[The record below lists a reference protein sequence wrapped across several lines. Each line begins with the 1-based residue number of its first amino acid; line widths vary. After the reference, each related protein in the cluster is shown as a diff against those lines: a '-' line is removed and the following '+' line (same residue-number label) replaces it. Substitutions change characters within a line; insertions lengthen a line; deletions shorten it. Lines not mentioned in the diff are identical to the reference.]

1 MMSFKQYLKYKEE
14 TKEYSRQ
21 EVANTL
27 GEPFVSA
34 FEKMHQNNNGTTG
47 PMVSLSITGKDKK
60 ELEDAI
66 RLQNTKGH

>member
-1 MMSFKQYLKYKEE
+1 MMSFKQYLKHKEE
-14 TKEYSRQ
+14 TKEFSRL

-47 PMVSLSITGKDKK
+47 PLISLSITGKDK
-60 ELEDAI
+60 EEIEDAI
-66 RLQNTKGH
+66 RRQNTKGN

>member
-1 MMSFKQYLKYKEE
+1 MMSFKQYLKYKEA
-14 TKEYSRQ
+14 KEYSRQ
-21 EVANTL
+21 EVASVL

-34 FEKMHQNNNGTTG
+34 FEKMHQHNNGTTG

-66 RLQNTKGH
+66 RLQNTKGN